1 MKDRWTNE
9 NIPDLSGKT
18 AIVTGSNSGIGFEAA
33 KALAKKDARVI
44 MAVRNIE
51 KGEEAAKEI
60 RDAYADSIIVVA
72 GLDLGSL
79 ESVKT
84 FADKFNA
91 ENQRLD
97 ILINNAGVMMPPY
110 STTKDGFELQFGT
123 NHLGHF
129 ALTGLLLPLLVKTED
144 SRVVNVSSAGHKAG
158 KINFED
164 LHSKN
169 SYNKMK
175 AYGQSKLAN
184 LLFTYELQRK
194 LENAGSGTLVTAAHP
209 GWTITNLQR
218 HSGGLS
224 FLNPVF
230 GQKQQV
236 GALPTLRA
244 AVGADVKGSD
254 YYGPRG
260 FMEMQGAPVK
270 VKSNDRSHDT
280 ETARRLWEVS
290 EDLTGVVY
298 SFN

>member
-51 KGEEAAKEI
+51 KGEKAAKEI
-60 RDAYADSIIVVA
+60 MDAYADSIIVVA
-72 GLDLGSL
+72 ELDLGSL

-84 FADKFNA
+84 FANKFNA

-110 STTKDGFELQFGT
+110 STTMDGFELQFGT

-129 ALTGLLLPLLVKTED
+129 ALTGLLLPLLIKTEN
-144 SRVVNVSSAGHKAG
+144 SRVVNVSSSGHKAG

-164 LHSKN
+164 LHSNN

-184 LLFTYELQRK
+184 LLFTYELQSK

-218 HSGGLS
+218 HSGGLN

-230 GQKQQV
+230 GQKQQM

-244 AVGADVKGSD
+244 AVGADVKGSY
-254 YYGPRG
+254 YYGPRV
-260 FMEMQGAPVK
+260 FLEMQGAPVK